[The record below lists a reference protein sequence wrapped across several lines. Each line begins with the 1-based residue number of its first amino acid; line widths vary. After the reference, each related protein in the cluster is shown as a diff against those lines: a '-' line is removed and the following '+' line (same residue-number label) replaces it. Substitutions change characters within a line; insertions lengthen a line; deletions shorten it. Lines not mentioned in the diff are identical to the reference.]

1 MIVCIIYCMP
11 SLTFVTAI
19 INTNSKCREET
30 LQFKM
35 DQLSQFLFL
44 LNATIQIFA
53 DRGCHE
59 ILQNRYKDCA
69 NVKITVFDIQQESW
83 IYRESLPYKDR
94 CPLTRNETK
103 DTFEH
108 LVWTHLKVEF
118 LQRAIENTEGLIA
131 WIDPHICHLF
141 PDPLSTI
148 NYLNYLSMQKFVK
161 DPFLALPGCWDSTAG
176 PVDFNTVCWRF
187 CGTFMLGDAASIS
200 SLHAL
205 YKHFYPT
212 LLKERNM
219 ITWDVNIWAH
229 LENIG
234 VFNPKCY
241 NANHDAS
248 IVGIPTSLYSQK
260 LSESENTIAEYAYP
274 EVPGFFPSSASYNKE
289 SPKTLVTRYVNY
301 KIGDDG
307 RYTVYHPEGQLQTIN
322 LLSTLS
328 DDLGALE
335 SSQFIDESVIGI
347 PTYME
352 GARYVGLEDVR
363 IFKCEEGANEMGF
376 VASSAAYTPDHS
388 IRIVKGVIRDGK
400 FVLGVV
406 MQPPNGIYTPCEKNW
421 IPIVGYE
428 PYKDCYIYRWH
439 PYEIIRA
446 DENGRTTTVSSKV
459 IPNTLFEKVRGSTVP
474 VWSDVD
480 LCYICVV
487 HWTNG
492 SSGTLQYYHML
503 VKLDAEYQVAAWS
516 QPFHFSNLRRG
527 PLELQRSV
535 GHMPLEIG
543 IQYCL
548 GFTIND
554 LTKTYGFWFSEN
566 DGNPKFM
573 RSCSSQFVFHRVQ
586 RLDGRCAE

>member
-1 MIVCIIYCMP
+1 MP

-53 DRGCHE
+53 DRDCHE

-69 NVKITVFDIQQESW
+69 NVKITLFSVEEESW
-83 IYRESLPYKDR
+83 IYRESAPYKDR
-94 CPLTRNETK
+94 LPLTRNWIK

-108 LVWTHLKVEF
+108 LVWTHLKIEF
-118 LQRAIENTEGLIA
+118 LQRAIENVEGTFA

-141 PDPLSTI
+141 SEPVNVV
-148 NYLNYLSMQKFVK
+148 NYLNYLSMQKFAK
-161 DPFLALPGCWDSTAG
+161 DPFLALPGCWDSKEISDQRADTRGATFG
-176 PVDFNTVCWRF
+176 CSLPVDFNTTCWRF

-200 SLHAL
+200 SLHTL
-205 YKHFYPT
+205 YKQFYPT

-219 ITWDVNIWAH
+219 ITWDINVWAH
-229 LENIG
+229 LESIG
-234 VFNPKCY
+234 VFNPKWY
-241 NANHDAS
+241 KANHDAS
-248 IVGIPTSLYSQK
+248 IVAIPTSLYSQN
-260 LSESENTIAEYAYP
+260 LSELENTIVEYAYP
-274 EVPGFFPSSASYNKE
+274 EVPGFFPSSASYNEGSK
-289 SPKTLVTRYVNY
+289 KTLVTRYVNY
-301 KIGDDG
+301 KIGHDG
-307 RYTVYHPEGQLQTIN
+307 RYTVFHPSGQLQTIN

-335 SSQFIDESVIGI
+335 SSQFLDDSVIGI

-363 IFKCEEGANEMGF
+363 IFKCGDNIEF
-376 VASSAAYTPDHS
+376 VASSAAYTQDHS
-388 IRIVKGVIRDGK
+388 IRIIKGAIRDGN
-400 FVLGVV
+400 FVSGVV
-406 MQPPNGIYTPCEKNW
+406 MQPPNGIYTSCEKNW
-421 IPIVGYE
+421 IPL
-428 PYKDCYIYRWH
+428 PKKDSYIYRWH

-446 DENGRTTTVSSKV
+446 DENGRTTTVSSKI

-474 VWSDVD
+474 TWSDAD

-487 HWTNG
+487 HWSEG
-492 SSGTLQYYHML
+492 SGETLQYYHML
-503 VKLDAEYQVAAWS
+503 VKLDATYEVTAWS

-527 PLELQRSV
+527 HLELQ
-535 GHMPLEIG
+535 

-548 GFTIND
+548 GFTIDD

-573 RSCSSQFVFHRVQ
+573 RSCSSQFVFLE
-586 RLDGRCAE
+586 LDGRSAE